1 MSKKVHKARE
11 VFKIKN
17 SLFKVAPNISDVD
30 IRINKVEGGRY
41 KTQISVKVPAKT
53 KLISSKIDESLS
65 QSIEKA
71 HKAIL
76 KQINKINRQL
86 FKRKTIRKEFYYEAA

>member
-1 MSKKVHKARE
+1 MSEKIHKARE

-17 SLFKVAPNISDVD
+17 NLLKVAPNICDVD
-30 IRINKVEGGRY
+30 IRINKTHGGKY
-41 KTQISVKVPAKT
+41 KTQILVKVPAKT

-71 HKAIL
+71 HKAIV
-76 KQINKINRQL
+76 KQIIKVNKQLFNRQ
-86 FKRKTIRKEFYYEAA
+86 TIRKQIFHEAA